1 MIGQYVSSMQVT
13 NSVPIIRELRATDV
27 VALAEL
33 AELLGGSEV
42 QHDWKLL
49 FRRSP
54 VVVIGAEEDG
64 RMVGY
69 AAGTVRSAFGLR
81 TAGWVE
87 AFGVDNAW
95 RGRGLGRTLANALFE
110 RLRGLGAAR
119 VYGVVPLHDLVL
131 APFFHDLGFREEPL
145 VCIGRTT

>member
-1 MIGQYVSSMQVT
+1 MQVASHT
-13 NSVPIIRELRATDV
+13 PTIRELRATDV

-33 AELLGGSEV
+33 AELLGSSETPY
-42 QHDWKLL
+42 DWKLR
-49 FRRSP
+49 FRRSS

-69 AAGTVRSAFGLR
+69 AAGTVRPAFGLG

-95 RGRGLGRTLANALFE
+95 RGRGLGRSLASTLFE
-110 RLRGLGAAR
+110 RFRELGAAR
-119 VYGVVPLHDLVL
+119 VYSLLPLHDLVL

>member
-1 MIGQYVSSMQVT
+1 MQVAT
-13 NSVPIIRELRATDV
+13 HTPTIHELRATDI
-27 VALAEL
+27 VALVEL
-33 AELLGGSEV
+33 AGLLGSGETR
-42 QHDWKLL
+42 HDWKLRL
-49 FRRSP
+49 RRSP

-69 AAGTVRSAFGLR
+69 AAGTVRSAFGLG

-95 RGRGLGRTLANALFE
+95 RGRGLGRSLASTLFE
-110 RLRGLGAAR
+110 RFRELGAAR
-119 VYGVVPLHDLVL
+119 VYSLLPLHDLVL

>member
-1 MIGQYVSSMQVT
+1 MIGQYVPNMQVA
-13 NSVPIIRELRATDV
+13 SPVPTIRELRATDV
-27 VALAEL
+27 VALADL
-33 AELLGGSEV
+33 AELLGSGET

-64 RMVGY
+64 RIVGY
-69 AAGTVRSAFGLR
+69 AAGTVRSAFGLG

-95 RGRGLGRTLANALFE
+95 RGHGLGRSLASALFE

-119 VYGVVPLHDLVL
+119 VYSVVPLHDLVL

>member
-1 MIGQYVSSMQVT
+1 MQVASHAPT
-13 NSVPIIRELRATDV
+13 IRELRATDV

-33 AELLGGSEV
+33 AELLGSSET
-42 QHDWKLL
+42 QHDWKLR
-49 FRRSP
+49 FRRSS

-69 AAGTVRSAFGLR
+69 AAGAVRSAFGLG

-95 RGRGLGRTLANALFE
+95 RGRGLGRSLASTLFE
-110 RLRGLGAAR
+110 RFRELGAAR
-119 VYGVVPLHDLVL
+119 VYSLLPLHDLVL

>member
-1 MIGQYVSSMQVT
+1 MISPYVPHMQVASHT
-13 NSVPIIRELRATDV
+13 PTIRELRSTDV

-33 AELLGGSEV
+33 AELLGSSETP
-42 QHDWKLL
+42 HDWKLR
-49 FRRSP
+49 FRRSS

-69 AAGTVRSAFGLR
+69 AAGAVRSAFGLG

-95 RGRGLGRTLANALFE
+95 RGRGLGRSLASALFE
-110 RLRGLGAAR
+110 RLRELGAER
-119 VYGVVPLHDLVL
+119 VYSLVPLHDLVL

>member
-1 MIGQYVSSMQVT
+1 MIGQYVPNMQVA
-13 NSVPIIRELRATDV
+13 SPVPTIRELRATDV
-27 VALAEL
+27 VALADL
-33 AELLGGSEV
+33 AEILGSSET
-42 QHDWKLL
+42 QRDWRLL

-64 RMVGY
+64 RIVGY
-69 AAGTVRSAFGLR
+69 AAGTVRSAFGLG

-95 RGRGLGRTLANALFE
+95 RGRGLGRSLASALFE

-119 VYGVVPLHDLVL
+119 VYSVVPLHDLVL